1 MKGLS
6 WLKYQ
11 FTEAMNKKLDVQN
24 EMHVTLNDFVENFYF
39 KEPFL
44 AHRLFTYLDKDKSGY
59 LSLREFINGLEIVV
73 NGSQE
78 EKMQF
83 LFRVF
88 DVDGNG
94 RIDLDELKMM
104 LRCCLEDSPS
114 LDLEE
119 TVDDLSSLL
128 FKNLVKDDSA
138 DISFDELKTAFKE
151 HYDLYK
157 SLSMST
163 SIVSILSIVFGCF
176 YYFNTI

>member
-1 MKGLS
+1 
-6 WLKYQ
+6 
-11 FTEAMNKKLDVQN
+11 MNKKPDVIH
-24 EMHVTLNDFVENFYF
+24 EMHVTLDDFVQNFYF

-59 LSLREFINGLEIVV
+59 LSLREFINGLEVVV

-94 RIDLDELKMM
+94 RIDLNELKMM

-138 DISFDELKTAFKE
+138 DISFDELKMAFKE

-157 SLSMST
+157 SLSLST
-163 SIVSILSIVFGCF
+163 SIVSCV
-176 YYFNTI
+176 YFHSFIYSLYFFVLFCE